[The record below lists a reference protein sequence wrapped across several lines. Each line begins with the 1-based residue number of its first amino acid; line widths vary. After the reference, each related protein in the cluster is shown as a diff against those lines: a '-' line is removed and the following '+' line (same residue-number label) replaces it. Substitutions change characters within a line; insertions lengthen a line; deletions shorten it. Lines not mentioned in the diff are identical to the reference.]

1 MKKIISFLIA
11 VLMIAALTV
20 PILAESEQ
28 AESASMEA
36 TVSADASE
44 GTDALSGEEIP
55 DEKADAESEE
65 DGEAVITVGAESE
78 GGEEAVPSSAEGTVV
93 SVEGAPDYVVKS
105 DDYYMNYKFDAVF
118 DENGHF
124 KDVRALDYVELKNY
138 EKLVISRADLDA
150 KVKEHVDAM
159 LENYGTP
166 SHLTEGTVKDADT
179 VNIDYTGYIDGE
191 AFEGGSTDGNG
202 STVTIGES
210 PMIDGFLE
218 QIVGHN
224 AGETFDIN
232 VTFPEDYG
240 NEELAGKDAVFTITI
255 NYIEGDK
262 EVPELTDEFVSANIT
277 PQAEDI
283 KTAQDL
289 LDYYEERVKQDLI
302 ADKLVEENEV
312 KELPSLAYDFA
323 VDLTIIP
330 YANYASQYGVDIG
343 TFLTVY
349 GLSIENMIS
358 DFAEDNLKVAKRML
372 IVQAID
378 ESRDDISVTEDDMK
392 AFATENFGSEDYSEA
407 VDSYGEGLLKMYVLQ
422 DVVMKH
428 IADNSSF
435 EGEGVGTKS
444 IIIAACAAGGA
455 ILLIALMLIIKNATK
470 KKEGISAADAA
481 INGTAEAA
489 PEDGEAPSMIN
500 VAELLGVES
509 ADEAAEEVK
518 EAAEETAEAAEEI
531 ADEAVEEAEETVEET
546 AEQAA
551 EEAAES
557 AEEIVDEAVE
567 EADNSDEESAEAA
580 EDAKE
585 EAENAVEDIT
595 GE

>member
-44 GTDALSGEEIP
+44 GTDAPAGEEIP

-65 DGEAVITVGAESE
+65 DGEDVITVGAESE
-78 GGEEAVPSSAEGTVV
+78 GGEEAAPSSAEGTVV

-138 EKLVISRADLDA
+138 EKLVISRADLDT
-150 KVKEHVDAM
+150 KVKERIDAM

-166 SHLTEGTVKDADT
+166 SQLTEGTVKDADT

-224 AGETFDIN
+224 VGETFDIN

-262 EVPELTDEFVSANIT
+262 DIPELTDEFVSANIT

-312 KELPSLAYDFA
+312 KELPSFAYDFA

-343 TFLTVY
+343 TLLTVY
-349 GLSIENMIS
+349 GLSIEDMIS

-428 IADNSSF
+428 VTDNSSF

-444 IIIAACAAGGA
+444 IIIAACVAGGA
-455 ILLIALMLIIKNATK
+455 VLLIALVLIIKNVTK

-481 INGTAEAA
+481 INGTTETA
-489 PEDGEAPSMIN
+489 PEDGETPSMIN
-500 VAELLGVES
+500 VAELLGGEN
-509 ADEAAEEVK
+509 ADEAAEGIK
-518 EAAEETAEAAEEI
+518 EAAEETAE
-531 ADEAVEEAEETVEET
+531 T
-546 AEQAA
+546 AEQ
-551 EEAAES
+551 
-557 AEEIVDEAVE
+557 IVDEAVE
-567 EADNSDEESAEAA
+567 EVKETVEEAAEAAEETAEDIEKAA

-595 GE
+595 EE